1 MPHRS
6 VMVIGAGLAGA
17 AVAHAMAARQW
28 QVLVIDEADGP
39 AARASALPV
48 GMLSPHQTRSPTPMS
63 RLTELGV
70 AQMRDLLPRL
80 LPQGAGWQDTEIDNL
95 GHAAGRWP
103 ATMVRP
109 SALVRAWLDDAA
121 GWGRCQAR
129 WSCRVHRIA
138 RAAARWV
145 ALDGQDRPIADADHV
160 VLAAAWG
167 STGLLCRSL
176 GFDPQTLPLRPVKG
190 QLSFGPWEG
199 PPLAERPRR
208 DSGVYIPLYEDA
220 GAPAGLP
227 SRLWAMGS
235 TYDRGRTDTVVEPAG
250 HERNLHSLQAL
261 EPAAAAH
268 MARAM
273 ADGALLG
280 WSDIR
285 CASLDRLPLLGTLP
299 DLAAL
304 REHLDAAGHRR
315 GRVPLED
322 CPRLP
327 GLHVFTA
334 LGSRGL
340 SLAHAGAGWLA
351 QYLDTGTMPLPPDLA
366 RAVDPARFA
375 WRLWRRQGGMAPVPD
390 QATA

>member
-1 MPHRS
+1 MSPPS
-6 VMVIGAGLAGA
+6 VIVVGAGLAGA
-17 AVAHAMAARQW
+17 ALAHALAARQW
-28 QVLVIDEADGP
+28 QVLIVDEADGP
-39 AARASALPV
+39 AARASGLPV

-70 AQMRDLLPRL
+70 AQMRQVLPRL

-103 ATMVRP
+103 AAMIRP
-109 SALVRAWLDDAA
+109 AALVRAWLDAA
-121 GWGRCQAR
+121 TATGCCRTH
-129 WSCRVHRIA
+129 WSCRVRRIA
-138 RAAARWV
+138 RAGGRWV
-145 ALDGQDRPIADADHV
+145 AFDAQDQAIAEADHV
-160 VLAAAWG
+160 VIAAAWG
-167 STGLLCRSL
+167 SVGLLAGL
-176 GFDPQTLPLRPVKG
+176 GFDPLTLPLRPVKG
-190 QLSFGPWEG
+190 QLSYGPWEG

-220 GAPAGLP
+220 TAPTGMP

-235 TYDRGRTDTVVEPAG
+235 TYDRGRTDTTVEPAA

-261 EPAAAAH
+261 APDAAAH

-273 ADGALLG
+273 AEGSLQG

-299 DLAAL
+299 DLPAL
-304 REHLDAAGHRR
+304 RAQLEAAGHRR
-315 GRVPLED
+315 GRVPMEES
-322 CPRLP
+322 PRLP

-340 SLAHAGAGWLA
+340 SLASAGAGWLA
-351 QYLDTGTMPLPPDLA
+351 QHLETGAMPLPPDLV
-366 RAVDPARFA
+366 RAIDPARFA
-375 WRLWRRQGGMAPVPD
+375 WRQWRRQGCTPP
-390 QATA
+390 ATEEAAA